1 MYYAK
6 KNRNGDIGE
15 YYFAYWITQT
25 FGWPCRLLDIDL
37 GLDAQIE
44 ICDQSYKALGQ
55 FIAVQIKSTDSKK
68 MSTSLNLHNLQYWSK
83 MQEPVVVVRIIEVD
97 NVEPILYWKVVN
109 TKSISKLITT
119 AKSNSSKTATL
130 SFTEE
135 NRLTIDEKEN
145 FRFLP
150 ALKNLDVLEESSRVL
165 KEKFLDLL
173 SPYYISSTQTYGFDN
188 TGCDDDFI
196 ESYNN
201 FCFSMDEVQEIEYF
215 ADIVTVFNDK
225 LVEYPALQD
234 AYDSFRELSI
244 EYIRVLKKNSVMD
257 VLQSWKAHPY
267 HSDLAYIVDNINSI

>member
-6 KNRNGDIGE
+6 INRNGDVGE

-44 ICDQSYKALGQ
+44 ICNESHKALGQ

-68 MSTSLNLHNLQYWSK
+68 LSTSLKLNNLHYWSE
-83 MQEPVVVVRIIEVD
+83 MQEPVVVVRIIDVD
-97 NVEPILYWKVVN
+97 DVEPILYWKVVN
-109 TKSISKLITT
+109 TKSISKLITI
-119 AKSNSSKTATL
+119 AESNSSETATL

-135 NRLTIDEKEN
+135 DRLTIDEKDI

-165 KEKFLDLL
+165 KEKYLDML
-173 SPYYISSTQTYGFDN
+173 SPYYNSSTQTYGFDN

-196 ESYNN
+196 ETYND
-201 FCFSMDEVQEIEYF
+201 FCFAMDEVQEIEYF
-215 ADIVTVFNDK
+215 SDIVSVFDDK
-225 LVEYPALQD
+225 LAEFPALQD
-234 AYDSFRELSI
+234 TYDSFRELAI
-244 EYIRVLKKNSVMD
+244 EYIRSLKKNSIMD
-257 VLQSWKAHPY
+257 VLQSWKEHPY